1 MKKYKTRDLVSYMV
15 RIFLEG
21 LTYEFLKSV
30 IGI

>member
-1 MKKYKTRDLVSYMV
+1 MKKYKMKDLVSCIV